1 MSNPID
7 EVLTFFNEWTTM
19 DRMRGSIRSRFT
31 PTTIWDN
38 VGVITT
44 VGVEEAIEYLDRYD
58 EKFSPARG
66 EVIVKH
72 IAATGSI
79 VFNERIDIFY
89 RADGSMIN
97 SVPCVG
103 VLEMDGAKI
112 LRFTDYFDTRQSG
125 MKPSS

>member
-7 EVLTFFNEWTTM
+7 EVLAFFNEWTTM
-19 DRMRGSIRSRFT
+19 DGIRGSIRSRFT
-31 PTTIWDN
+31 PKTVWDN

-44 VGVEEAIEYLDRYD
+44 VGVEDAIGYLNLYD

-72 IAATGSI
+72 IAATGNI
-79 VFNERIDIFY
+79 VFNERIDNFY
-89 RADGSMIN
+89 RADGSQIN

-125 MKPSS
+125 MKPAS